1 RPGPHPPADAGQDQ
15 EVSGVAQAQVFDQ
28 QGQDRGTVELPAA
41 VFGVRPHR
49 AVMHEALVAQ
59 LAGRRTGTHSTK
71 TRGEVAG
78 STRKIYRQKGTGRA
92 RHGSRKAPIF
102 RGGGIIFGP
111 QPRDYTQGTPRRVRR
126 LAIRSALSSKAAEGR
141 IVVVEPLPLD
151 APKTR
156 SVADLLNR
164 LPVAGRTLLVTA
176 TPDPTL
182 VRSAANLPGVQVA
195 DAASLNLHDVLA
207 ADYLV
212 LTRPAVDRVA
222 EVFAP

>member
-1 RPGPHPPADAGQDQ
+1 
-15 EVSGVAQAQVFDQ
+15 
-28 QGQDRGTVELPAA
+28 
-41 VFGVRPHR
+41 
-49 AVMHEALVAQ
+49 
-59 LAGRRTGTHSTK
+59 
-71 TRGEVAG
+71 
-78 STRKIYRQKGTGRA
+78 TRKIYRQKGTGRA